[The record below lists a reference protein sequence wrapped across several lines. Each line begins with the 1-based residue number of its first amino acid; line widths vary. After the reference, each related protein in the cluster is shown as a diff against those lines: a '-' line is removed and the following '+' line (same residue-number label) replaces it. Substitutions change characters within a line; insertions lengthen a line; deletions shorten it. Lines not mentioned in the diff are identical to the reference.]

1 MKGEVKEN
9 EKRENI
15 FFYSGYN
22 REITCLPFHVFLR
35 LLCVAQG
42 QQQKQA
48 NSQEMCIITQKIWEV
63 SDTNSDVG
71 FFSPQPTILQQ
82 QQGILQFSS
91 ILTQSTWRQLWIPEV
106 KGSILQESVPSPSDA
121 NCKYTFLPVLL
132 TYQLIQIG
140 GSKDPFL
147 VFD

>member
-15 FFYSGYN
+15 FFNSGYN

-48 NSQEMCIITQKIWEV
+48 NSQEMCIITQKIWED

-71 FFSPQPTILQQ
+71 FFPTTHYSPTAAGYPTI
-82 QQGILQFSS
+82 QFNSDT
-91 ILTQSTWRQLWIPEV
+91 IYVEIALIPEV